1 MSDPVRFLTALGQA
15 LSATGLYRPGH
26 PARERAVDAA
36 WEQLDGLQRLDPAPN
51 FSFLGDEVLYRQQA
65 LRDFKAWDWAR
76 RLAKAGVQRVEFDRD
91 VTRDELSDFLNEIHK
106 KVTTGEEDTSE
117 ARQLRRPSIRFGAV
131 SLRGASADVVVET
144 AESTSVPYT
153 LDDEIETVGWIHAEV
168 QETETLPLA
177 EANAVVRSLSLAMHG
192 QSRMLMPLLSLKNY
206 DQYTTTHAT
215 NVSVLAMA
223 LAEYIGLAPKDIREF
238 GVAGLLH
245 DLGKVRVPKDIL
257 VKKGA
262 LTEQELAVLRKHPV
276 DGARL
281 IMAREQKLDLAATV
295 AYEHHILINGHGYP
309 RMRYTR
315 DTHFASKLVHVCD
328 VFDALCTARPYR
340 EPWQTEVAL
349 AYLEERAG
357 VDFDPEL
364 AEAFAGMMRLWTY
377 QRVAMPGA
385 TQGGAASPVPSAAA
399 PAPPPSPPP
408 QPPPAPPAPSA

>member
-1 MSDPVRFLTALGQA
+1 MSDPIRFLTALGQA
-15 LSATGLYRPGH
+15 LSATGLYRAGH
-26 PARERAVDAA
+26 PARERAVDMA
-36 WEQLDGLQRLDPAPN
+36 WEHLDALQRLDPAPS

-76 RLAKAGVQRVEFDRD
+76 RLAKAGVQRVEFDSQ
-91 VTRDELSDFLNEIHK
+91 VSRDELADFLNEVHK

-168 QETETLPLA
+168 QQTETLPLA

-215 NVSVLAMA
+215 NVSVLSMA

-245 DLGKVRVPKDIL
+245 DLGKVRVPKEIL

-262 LTEQELAVLRKHPV
+262 LTELELAALRKHPV

-309 RMRYTR
+309 RMRYER

-349 AYLEERAG
+349 AYVEERAG

-364 AEAFAGMMRLWTY
+364 AEAFTGMMRLWTY

-385 TQGGAASPVPSAAA
+385 TQGGAASPLPVAGSAPAPAAA
-399 PAPPPSPPP
+399 PAPV
-408 QPPPAPPAPSA
+408 PPPASSA

>member
-1 MSDPVRFLTALGQA
+1 MSDPIKFLTSLGQA

-36 WEQLDGLQRLDPAPN
+36 WEQLDLLQKLDPAPN
-51 FSFLGDEVLYRQQA
+51 FSFLEDSVLYRQQA

-91 VTRDELSDFLNEIHK
+91 VSRDELAEFLLDVHK
-106 KVTTGEEDTSE
+106 KVSTGEEDTSE
-117 ARQLRRPSIRFGAV
+117 VRQLRRPSIRFGAV
-131 SLRGASADVVVET
+131 SIRGATADVQVET

-153 LDDEIETVGWIHAEV
+153 LDDEIETVAWIHAEV
-168 QETETLPLA
+168 QETESLPLA
-177 EANAVVRSLSLAMHG
+177 EANAVVRSLSLAMHS
-192 QSRMLMPLLSLKNY
+192 QSRMLMPLLTLKNY

-223 LAEYIGLAPKDIREF
+223 LAEYIGLAPKDVREF

-257 VKKGA
+257 IKKGA
-262 LTEQELAVLRKHPV
+262 LTEQELAALRKHPV

-309 RMRYTR
+309 RMRYAR

-340 EPWQTEVAL
+340 DPWQTEVAL

-357 VDFDPEL
+357 VDFDQAL
-364 AEAFAGMMRLWTY
+364 AEAFTGMMRLWSY
-377 QRVAMPGA
+377 QRVVMPTGSV
-385 TQGGAASPVPSAAA
+385 GGAPPPGPSAASAA
-399 PAPPPSPPP
+399 PTA
-408 QPPPAPPAPSA
+408 

>member
-1 MSDPVRFLTALGQA
+1 MSDPIRFLTALGQA
-15 LSATGLYRPGH
+15 LSATALYRAGH
-26 PARERAVDAA
+26 PARERAVDMA
-36 WEQLDGLQRLDPAPN
+36 WEHLDALQKLDPAPT
-51 FSFLGDEVLYRQQA
+51 FSFLEDEVLYRQQA

-76 RLAKAGVQRVEFDRD
+76 RLAKAGVQRVEFDSE
-91 VTRDELSDFLNEIHK
+91 VSRDELSEFLNDVHK

-117 ARQLRRPSIRFGAV
+117 ARQLRRPAIRFGAV

-144 AESTSVPYT
+144 ATSTSVPYT
-153 LDDEIETVGWIHAEV
+153 LDDEIATVAWIHAEV
-168 QETETLPLA
+168 QETESLPLA
-177 EANAVVRSLSLAMHG
+177 EANAVVRSLSLAMHS

-223 LAEYIGLAPKDIREF
+223 LAEYIGLAPRDVREF

-262 LTEQELAVLRKHPV
+262 LTEQELALLRKHPV

-281 IMAREQKLDLAATV
+281 IMARERKLDLAATV

-309 RMRYTR
+309 RMRYER

-328 VFDALCTARPYR
+328 VFDALCTSRPYR

-349 AYLEERAG
+349 AYLEERSG
-357 VDFDPEL
+357 VDFDPAL
-364 AEAFAGMMRLWTY
+364 SEAFTGMMRLWSY

-385 TQGGAASPVPSAAA
+385 TAASARAANLAPVLAAT
-399 PAPPPSPPP
+399 
-408 QPPPAPPAPSA
+408 PPPAPPAPPVPPPASSA

>member
-1 MSDPVRFLTALGQA
+1 MSDPIRFLTSLGQA
-15 LSATGLYRPGH
+15 LSATGLYRVGH

-36 WEQLDGLQRLDPAPN
+36 WKELDGLQKLDPAPI
-51 FSFLGDEVLYRQQA
+51 FSFLEDEVLYRQQA

-76 RLAKAGVQRVEFDRD
+76 RLARAGVQRVEFDRE
-91 VTRDELSDFLNEIHK
+91 VTREELAEFLNDVHK
-106 KVTTGEEDTSE
+106 KVSTGEEDSSE

-144 AESTSVPYT
+144 AESSSVPYT

-177 EANAVVRSLSLAMHG
+177 EANAVVRSLSLAMHS
-192 QSRMLMPLLSLKNY
+192 QSRMLLPLLQLKNY

-215 NVSVLAMA
+215 NVSVLSMA
-223 LAEYIGLAPKDIREF
+223 LAEYIGLVPKDVREF

-245 DLGKVRVPKDIL
+245 DLGKVRVPRDIL
-257 VKKGA
+257 VKRGA

-309 RMRYTR
+309 RMRYAR

-340 EPWQTEVAL
+340 DPWQTEVAL
-349 AYLEERAG
+349 AYMEERAG
-357 VDFDPEL
+357 VDFDTDL
-364 AEAFAGMMRLWTY
+364 ATAFTGMMRLWTY
-377 QRVAMPGA
+377 QRVVMPTA
-385 TQGGAASPVPSAAA
+385 T
-399 PAPPPSPPP
+399 APPV
-408 QPPPAPPAPSA
+408 